1 MFSLLSDEP
10 TPCTVRGLRRKSQG
24 FIAQNDFVFEVT
36 MAGTRHPTPRI
47 LRIMAM
53 SGASHFP
60 GFTTWCFATAH
71 PGAGWQESKPAKY
84 RPQFF
89 SEREYALL
97 ERLTELIILSDETPG
112 AKDAGVA
119 EFVHFMVAHDPDKQ
133 YKFRTGITWLNAHS
147 ERLKTA
153 VRGAL
158 PGTAG
163 LDSRFARIQ
172 GEVPRGRRGL
182 LDKSEPS
189 PESWKTQQ
197 LALVKRAKNTE
208 S

>member
-1 MFSLLSDEP
+1 
-10 TPCTVRGLRRKSQG
+10 
-24 FIAQNDFVFEVT
+24 
-36 MAGTRHPTPRI
+36 
-47 LRIMAM
+47 MAM

-89 SEREYALL
+89 SEREYSLL

-147 ERLKTA
+147 ERLKRQPF
-153 VRGAL
+153 VEL
-158 PGTAG
+158 SQEQQVSI
-163 LDSRFARIQ
+163 LDSLAYKAKYRA
-172 GEVPRGRRGL
+172 GEE
-182 LDKSEPS
+182 DFSKI
-189 PESWKTQQ
+189 
-197 LALVKRAKNTE
+197 
-208 S
+208 

>member
-1 MFSLLSDEP
+1 
-10 TPCTVRGLRRKSQG
+10 
-24 FIAQNDFVFEVT
+24 

-133 YKFRTGITWLNAHS
+133 YKFRTGITWLNAHL
-147 ERLKTA
+147 ERLKGQPFVELSQEQQVSILESLAYKAKYRAGEEDFSINLNPRRSRGERNNSRWSTA
-153 VRGAL
+153 QKTPKA
-158 PGTAG
+158 
-163 LDSRFARIQ
+163 D
-172 GEVPRGRRGL
+172 L
-182 LDKSEPS
+182 LLMVTTSV
-189 PESWKTQQ
+189 QQ
-197 LALVKRAKNTE
+197 LIEASVSRTQP
-208 S
+208 SFQP